1 MILFYDLGVF
11 FYTIFIK
18 IAALFNPK
26 AELWVNGRKGVFEK
40 IAFQIADNEQIIWF
54 HAASLGE
61 FEQGRPLIEKIKK
74 EQPQYKIL
82 LTFFSPSG
90 YEIRKNYPH
99 ADIIAY
105 LPIDTKANA
114 TRFLD
119 LVKPKKIIFIKYEF
133 WYHYLNEATL
143 RGIPTIYIAA
153 LFHENL
159 SYFKWYLSFFHPVF
173 QQITHY
179 YVQDISSKDVLLNK
193 VNVHR
198 VTVAGDPRVDRVV
211 AIAQE
216 AKKHPLIDAFA
227 KNKNV
232 LVAGSTWSKD
242 ELILKSLITKKQD
255 WKYIIATHEIAE
267 NRLQSIENQYN
278 RGEVLR
284 FSQANLDNI
293 KAAKILLIDNIGML
307 SSLYFYGK
315 IAYIGGGF
323 GAGIHNTLEPMAFG
337 LPVIFGTKYK
347 QFEEARTMVERG
359 GAFSVRNEK
368 ELNDTFDLLSQKE
381 YYEKANQTIVSYILD
396 NQGATSLIFSNFK

>member
-18 IAALFNPK
+18 IAAIFNPK
-26 AELWVNGRKGVFEK
+26 AKLWVNGRKGVFEK
-40 IAFQIADNEQIIWF
+40 IALQITDNEHIIWF

-114 TRFLD
+114 ARFLD

-153 LFHENL
+153 LFDENL

-173 QQITHY
+173 QRITHY
-179 YVQDISSKDVLLNK
+179 YVQDISSKDVLLKK

-216 AKKHPLIDAFA
+216 AKKYPLIDAFA
-227 KNKNV
+227 RNKTV

-242 ELILKSLITKKQD
+242 ELILKSLITKNQD

-278 RGEVLR
+278 RGEVVR
-284 FSQANLDNI
+284 FSQANDDNI

-381 YYEKANQTIVSYILD
+381 HYEKANQTIVSYILD
-396 NQGATSLIFSNFK
+396 NQGATSLIFSNT